1 MDTVKKIDVL
11 RSRLKE
17 AIKDGKSVG
26 LVPTMGFLHEGH
38 LSLIK
43 RARAENDLL
52 VVSLFVNP
60 TQFGPGEDLE
70 SYPRDLEKDAALCR
84 EKGADILFAP
94 DAGEMYFE
102 DYGTYVEVSGELTKG
117 LCGKSRPSHFK
128 GVTSV
133 VSKLFNIVD
142 PDRAYFGQKDAQQV
156 AVIKR
161 MVRDL
166 NFDIEIVV
174 CPIVREKDGLAKSS
188 RNIYLSEEERKA
200 ALVLNK
206 SLRAAAER
214 ISSGERNAYEIKAM
228 IEKMIKEESLSSID
242 YVEVVDAESI
252 KPIENLKGS
261 VLVAL
266 AVSFGKARLIDNI
279 CLEVK

>member
-17 AIKDGKSVG
+17 ASKDGKSVG

-43 RARAENDLL
+43 RARKENDLL

-70 SYPRDLEKDAALCR
+70 SYPRDWEKDAALCR

-214 ISSGERNAYEIKAM
+214 ISSGERNGHEIKAM
-228 IEKMIKEESLSSID
+228 VEKMIKEEPLSAID

-252 KPIENLKGS
+252 KPIETLKGS

-266 AVSFGKARLIDNI
+266 AVRFGKARLIDNI
-279 CLEVK
+279 CLEVE

>member
-1 MDTVKKIDVL
+1 METVKKIDVL
-11 RSRLKE
+11 RSLLKE
-17 AIKDGKSVG
+17 ASRNGKSVG

-43 RARAENDLL
+43 RAREENDLL

-70 SYPRDLEKDAALCR
+70 SYPRDLEKDAELCS
-84 EKGADILFAP
+84 EEGADILFAP

-102 DYGTYVEVSGELTKG
+102 DYGTYVEVSGDLTKG
-117 LCGKSRPSHFK
+117 LCGRSRPTHFR

-133 VSKLFNIVD
+133 VSKLFNIVE

-166 NFDIEIVV
+166 NFDVEIVV
-174 CPIVREKDGLAKSS
+174 CPIVREADGLAKSS
-188 RNIYLSEEERKA
+188 RNIYLSEDERKA
-200 ALVLNK
+200 ALVLNRSIK
-206 SLRAAAER
+206 AAAER
-214 ISSGERNAYEIKAM
+214 ISSGDRNGDEIRAM
-228 IEKMIKEESLSSID
+228 VENMIRQEPLSAID
-242 YVEVVDAESI
+242 YVEVVDAENM
-252 KPIENLKGS
+252 KPLEILKGS
-261 VLVAL
+261 VLLAL
-266 AVSFGKARLIDNI
+266 AVRFGKARLIDNI
-279 CLEVK
+279 RVEVE

>member
-1 MDTVKKIDVL
+1 VDTVKKIDVL